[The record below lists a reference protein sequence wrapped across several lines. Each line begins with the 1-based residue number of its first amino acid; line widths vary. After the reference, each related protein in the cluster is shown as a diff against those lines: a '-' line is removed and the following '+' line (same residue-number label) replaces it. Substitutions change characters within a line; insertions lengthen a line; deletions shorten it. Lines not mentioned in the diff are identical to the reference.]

1 MFKILS
7 NIPFAIMG
15 IIIIVIFAQEAK
27 KAKDPVF
34 RFMPLAVTL
43 LFGFYHPV
51 VLFSG
56 IAPTVGLFIIP

>member
-1 MFKILS
+1 
-7 NIPFAIMG
+7 MG
-15 IIIIVIFAQEAK
+15 IIIIVIFAAEAGK
-27 KAKDPVF
+27 KADPVF

-56 IAPTVGLFIIP
+56 IAPTVGLFMIP

>member
-1 MFKILS
+1 MKYDYL
-7 NIPFAIMG
+7 
-15 IIIIVIFAQEAK
+15 IVGAGLFGAVFAQEAK

>member
-1 MFKILS
+1 MFGVLS

-34 RFMPLAVTL
+34 WFMPLAVTL